1 MLKSVSPGILVLIVV
16 SFFLGKSGAS
26 HHKALVITFALA
38 IAAPVSLTIY
48 SFSFETD
55 STLVPDYRQPDRGT
69 ACRKSVSAA
78 TEMNVQAEQMKNV

>member
-1 MLKSVSPGILVLIVV
+1 MLKSVSPGILVIIVV

-55 STLVPDYRQPDRGT
+55 STLVPDYRQPDRGDGMQQIPFGSQGDE
-69 ACRKSVSAA
+69 RSG
-78 TEMNVQAEQMKNV
+78 